1 MTAKMNRREFITLV
15 GSAAAAW
22 PLAARAQQSAMP
34 VIGLLD
40 QRSPDELADRLRG
53 FRQGLKEIGYVE
65 DENVAIEYRWAEGQF
80 DRLPELAADL
90 VRRRVSVIAAPG
102 SVAAALAARAATQT
116 IPITFGVLEDPV
128 RVGLVASLAR
138 PGGNGDKFSHR

>member
-1 MTAKMNRREFITLV
+1 VASYIGRRKFLAAL
-15 GSAAAAW
+15 GGAAAY
-22 PLAARAQQSAMP
+22 PLAARAQQPVMP
-34 VIGLLD
+34 VIGFLHPASLD
-40 QRSPDELADRLRG
+40 TLTDRLRA
-53 FRQGLKEIGYVE
+53 FRRGLAETGYVE
-65 DENVAIEYRWAEGQF
+65 GQNVAVEYRSAEGQF
-80 DRLPELAADL
+80 DRLPELATDL